1 MSPNNIAVPARRLNA
16 LGMVRF
22 SEWLDTKDS
31 DSKTSVEAPVSL
43 YYDADT
49 SEAVEGVSFL
59 PRTVASKMEMAQAVN
74 AALGNKRAA
83 LVYDEG
89 FWTALTLLYVDAV
102 IPAFNGKRHIYGK
115 SIYIMPSY
123 DELRDNGKGYRHR
136 IWGACYAESRFG
148 VHARAFL
155 AGDISRLSDGFD
167 ALIYYNQA
175 YLSVV
180 QAVDA
185 LYMTVEGEFAG
196 DGNKLDEEQKA
207 LNLRGGQIRDFVE
220 HCRQIGYTH
229 SLAHVSPEVLI
240 ASANKTEFQPQLA
253 NCRHRREAG
262 GLPWVE
268 AAAVR
273 AAA

>member
-1 MSPNNIAVPARRLNA
+1 MSPNNITVPARRLNA
-16 LGMVRF
+16 LGMARF

-31 DSKTSVEAPVSL
+31 DSKTSVAAPADL
-43 YYDADT
+43 YYNADT
-49 SEAVEGVSFL
+49 SEAVEGVGAL
-59 PRTVASKMEMAQAVN
+59 PHTVTNKMEMAQAIN
-74 AALGNKRAA
+74 AALGSKRAA
-83 LVYDEG
+83 LIYDEG

-123 DELRDNGKGYRHR
+123 DELRDTGKGYRHR
-136 IWGACYAESRFG
+136 VWGVCYTEFRFG
-148 VHARAFL
+148 FHARAFFS
-155 AGDISRLSDGFD
+155 GDISRLADGLD

-175 YLSVV
+175 YQSVV

-185 LYMTVEGEFAG
+185 LYMTVDGEFAG
-196 DGNKLDEEQKA
+196 DGNKLNEEQKA
-207 LNLRGGQIRDFVE
+207 LNLRGGQIRDFIE

-240 ASANKTEFQPQLA
+240 ASANKVEFQPQLE
-253 NCRHRREAG
+253 NCRIRREAG
-262 GLPWVE
+262 DLPWIKND
-268 AAAVR
+268 AVR